1 VRALAVFALLIT
13 AIVLVFDEQ
22 AVAAIVLA
30 LGALAMT
37 LYDYRRG

>member
-1 VRALAVFALLIT
+1 MLRALAVAALLIT

-30 LGALAMT
+30 LGAFVLT
-37 LYDYRRG
+37 LIKRD